1 MVGDTEGNLHNAL
14 EKWKT
19 IKQLSLQLLADHG
32 ATATHHHAIGRD
44 HRFGYEQQTS
54 LLFRQTLAASKQFL
68 DPAGILNPGV
78 LIDPVGKEVGITGIF
93 TNLNNS
99 QREQKHADD

>member
-1 MVGDTEGNLHNAL
+1 MVGDTEGNLHNAI